1 MSENASNKSQLISN
15 DLDEDETAA
24 ATQVNISSQ
33 LAKKIWGVT
42 SNDISLGLVEASEE
56 AVPNFPSGCESGT
69 GCEMG
74 SASKPAA
81 SESVSK
87 PAAVD
92 SASIYVTEVERV
104 LYGDTIGYPENGTHN
119 YFKAAENYS
128 LFGESF
134 LDFPK
139 DMASC
144 LAGLKPMVSQA
155 WSSHP
160 GYERSVK
167 SVPLYE
173 RRQATPEHEGAA
185 SNLPGSGFQQ
195 QQRQIPQHQQQHQ
208 QQQHHQQ
215 QHHQQ
220 QHHQHQQQKHQQQQ
234 QQHQQQQPHRQLGTE
249 SHNRNSVKNF
259 NEIPFPQFY
268 HQMRH
273 QAPPQP
279 QLNAPRS
286 HHHIHM
292 PQKQQQVAP
301 QPPPQQQQQQQQQQQ
316 YQQQLHR
323 PSVGDLAAL
332 SNANPKDFAL
342 LYQQLIARNLRQA
355 SQHNQ
360 QHSQQAAPQ
369 QPQAPNNAAAAAA
382 MIYKNLEFQ
391 QQVQLRQLQQLHQQQ
406 QQQQQQPRMPRG
418 IYGGNGGQQTAQ
430 NGKEHQ
436 VGTHK

>member
-144 LAGLKPMVSQA
+144 LAGLKPM
-155 WSSHP
+155 
-160 GYERSVK
+160 
-167 SVPLYE
+167 
-173 RRQATPEHEGAA
+173 
-185 SNLPGSGFQQ
+185 SGFQQ

-301 QPPPQQQQQQQQQQQ
+301 QPPPQQQQQQQQ